1 MKLNCVIVDDE
12 PLASE
17 GLADYVQEVDFLT
30 LQGTCEHPLQLI
42 KLLEQQPVDLIFLD
56 IQMPKMTGI
65 DFLKI
70 VREPPMVIL
79 TTAFP
84 DFAVEGFQLNVL
96 DYLLKPIRF
105 NRFYQAAKKAA
116 DQHALKAA
124 AATGHT
130 VSPEVHDDSFFV
142 KCGNKYEKIFFADI
156 LYIEGLQNYVIIYT
170 LKGKYMTILSLKSL
184 EENLDAHNFIRVH
197 KSFIV
202 SGGKIQTIE
211 GNEMVIADHRIPI
224 GRNYKEK
231 VMEQL
236 LTKAF
241 LDRK

>member
-17 GLADYVQEVDFLT
+17 GLADYVQEVEFLS

-42 KLLEQQPVDLIFLD
+42 TLLEQQPVDLIFLD

-84 DFAVEGFQLNVL
+84 DFALEGFQLNVL

-116 DQHALKAA
+116 DQYTLKAA
-124 AATGHT
+124 AANGQALA
-130 VSPEVHDDSFFV
+130 PEVHNDSFFV
-142 KCGNKYEKIFFADI
+142 KCGNKYEKIFVADI
-156 LYIEGLQNYVIIYT
+156 LYIEGLQNYVMIYT
-170 LKGKYMTILSLKSL
+170 LKGKYMTILSLKGL
-184 EENLDAHNFIRVH
+184 EENLDTHQFIRVH

-202 SGGKIQTIE
+202 STDRIQTIE
-211 GNEMVIADHRIPI
+211 GNEVFIAEHRIPV
-224 GRNYKEK
+224 GRNYKDK

-236 LTKAF
+236 LARLF
-241 LDRK
+241 GDRK